1 MVCVRRRHFL
11 LVVAA
16 FTAGSLDAAA
26 QQSRKLPR
34 VGYLALNNEAT
45 GGHILIAFRQ
55 TMQELGWVDGQNIIV
70 ETRFADGEVGRLRT
84 LVDDLI
90 HRKVDV
96 IVVGSSAT
104 TRAAKSATTTIPIVM
119 LASVDAVGEGFV
131 ASLAR
136 PGQNV
141 TGLTLLAGPEIA
153 SKQLELLREIAPG
166 ATRVAVLIN
175 PLNGSHA
182 SFAAELTTAARR
194 LGTQLQLVEAGSPRQ
209 LDDAFAAMAKQR
221 ATAIL
226 VLSDAMFLGE
236 RQKIADLARRGA
248 LPAMYSQREFID
260 AGGLVSYGPSLIDMS
275 RRGARQVDKIL
286 RGAEPK
292 EIPVEQPTKFDLVIN
307 EKTAKDLGLTIP
319 PPLLARADDVER

>member
-1 MVCVRRRHFL
+1 M
-11 LVVAA
+11 
-16 FTAGSLDAAA
+16 
-26 QQSRKLPR
+26 
-34 VGYLALNNEAT
+34 
-45 GGHILIAFRQ
+45 
-55 TMQELGWVDGQNIIV
+55 
-70 ETRFADGEVGRLRT
+70 
-84 LVDDLI
+84 
-90 HRKVDV
+90 
-96 IVVGSSAT
+96 
-104 TRAAKSATTTIPIVM
+104 
-119 LASVDAVGEGFV
+119 
-131 ASLAR
+131 
-136 PGQNV
+136 
-141 TGLTLLAGPEIA
+141 
-153 SKQLELLREIAPG
+153 
-166 ATRVAVLIN
+166 
-175 PLNGSHA
+175 
-182 SFAAELTTAARR
+182 TTAARR

>member
-1 MVCVRRRHFL
+1 MAWSASGAGTSCSWLRHSL
-11 LVVAA
+11 PV
-16 FTAGSLDAAA
+16 SLDAAA

-70 ETRFADGEVGRLRT
+70 ETRFADGEVGRLPT

-90 HRKVDV
+90 HLKVDV

-136 PGQNV
+136 PGRNV

-153 SKQLELLREIAPG
+153 SKQLELLREIAPT

-182 SFAAELTTAARR
+182 AFAAELTTAARR
-194 LGTQLQLVEAGSPRQ
+194 LGTQLQLVEAGSPTSARRC
-209 LDDAFAAMAKQR
+209 LRRHGKAASYGNSRAVRRDVPRR
-221 ATAIL
+221 ATKNRRPRSQGRTSGDVQSEGIYRCGGIGF
-226 VLSDAMFLGE
+226 VRSEPHRYEPPRGE
-236 RQKIADLARRGA
+236 TSRQDPARR
-248 LPAMYSQREFID
+248 
-260 AGGLVSYGPSLIDMS
+260 
-275 RRGARQVDKIL
+275 
-286 RGAEPK
+286 
-292 EIPVEQPTKFDLVIN
+292 
-307 EKTAKDLGLTIP
+307 
-319 PPLLARADDVER
+319 